1 MWSFLTEGEI
11 SKAQGGVFG
20 GKKISTVRK
29 HCSTKYTEI
38 FVIQYV

>member
-20 GKKISTVRK
+20 GKKKSVQLENTAAQNIL
-29 HCSTKYTEI
+29 KYL
-38 FVIQYV
+38 